1 MRKRRMALAVAS
13 AFPVALTFT
22 FAGAVPAFA
31 QAADSASVNAPIK
44 ELGVVTISAGQPTS
58 LPTQIPTTIEG
69 VTREQIEHS
78 INATDS
84 EDALKY
90 LPSLLV
96 RKRYIG
102 DYNHAVLSTRA
113 SGTGNPAR
121 SMVFADGILLSNYL
135 GNGPTNA
142 PRWMLVTPEEI
153 ERVDVLYGPFS
164 AAYAGNSV
172 GAVVDYVTR
181 MPTQFEAHG
190 KVSVQHQPFDL
201 YNTQATYGGHQIS
214 TSVGN
219 RSGDW
224 SWFLNFQKTDSEGQP
239 MVFPTRLVSAGT
251 PGSAGTPVT
260 GAVLQP
266 NRNNQPWILLGT
278 ATQYHT
284 QQDHIKAKIAYDF
297 SPTVRAAYTL
307 GWWRN
312 ESEGRPTSYLRDANG
327 NAVYSGTVNINGRSF
342 TLAPT
347 DFNVLSEDLT
357 HVMHGL
363 SVKSN
368 TKGVFDWEVAAS
380 QYGYRS
386 DTLRAATVALPAAL
400 NGGAGRIV
408 NSKGTGWNTLA
419 AKGTWRPDGVQ
430 GAHIVDFGLQRD
442 SYQLRTIENAT
453 MNWINGA
460 AGARNQA
467 FSGDTQLLG
476 LWAQD
481 TWKIAPRWK
490 AVLGARAERWS
501 ASNGQTGNATTT
513 VSHAERNETY
523 ISPKAALAYQ
533 VNDRWVLKASTGR
546 AVRMPTV
553 AELYQGGISGSGT
566 LINNDPNLR
575 PEKSWTTEL
584 TAERDMAG
592 WGGEGLLR
600 LTAFFERTRDAL
612 YSQTNVLVRPNV
624 TNVQNVDAIRTQ
636 GIDLSYQ
643 ATNVFVRGLELGS
656 SLTWTDSKITKND
669 KFPASVG
676 KWQPRIPNWRA
687 TAVATYRPD
696 ATWSYTLGARYSGK
710 QYSTLDNTDVNG
722 FAYQGASRYF
732 TTDVRVRYQI
742 TKQVSAAVGIDN
754 LNNYQFW
761 NFHPYPQ
768 RTYMAE
774 LKVSL

>member
-1 MRKRRMALAVAS
+1 MRQNRRTLAVTS
-13 AFPVALTFT
+13 AFPLAVCGALPT
-22 FAGAVPAFA
+22 AA
-31 QAADSASVNAPIK
+31 QTADNSPTK
-44 ELGVVTISAGQPTS
+44 ELGVVTIRGGQPTS

-181 MPTQFEAHG
+181 MPTKFEAHG
-190 KVSVQHQPFDL
+190 QVSTQHQPFDL
-201 YNTQATYGGHQIS
+201 YGTHASYAGKQVSA
-214 TSVGN
+214 SVGN
-219 RSGDW
+219 KNGDW
-224 SWFLNFQKTDSEGQP
+224 SWFLNFNKTDSEGQP
-239 MVFPTRLVSAGT
+239 LTFPTRLVAGGT
-251 PGSAGTPVT
+251 VGSAGMPVS
-260 GAVLQP
+260 GAVPGQ
-266 NRNNQPWILLGT
+266 NRSNQDWYLLGT

-284 QQDHIKAKIAYDF
+284 QQDHIKAKIAYDL
-297 SPTVRAAYTL
+297 SPTVRAAYTF
-307 GWWRN
+307 GWWHN
-312 ESEGRPTSYLRDANG
+312 ASEGRPASYLRDANG
-327 NAVYSGTVNINGRSF
+327 NAVYSGNVNINGRSY

-347 DFNVLSEDLT
+347 DFNASNEDLT

-363 SVKSN
+363 VVKSN
-368 TKGVFDWEVAAS
+368 TRGVFDWEVAAS
-380 QYGYRS
+380 LYDYQI
-386 DTLRAATVALPAAL
+386 DTLRAATVALPTAL
-400 NGGAGRIV
+400 SGGAGRIV
-408 NSKGTGWNTLA
+408 NGKGTGWNTLA
-419 AKGTWRPDGVQ
+419 AKGTWRPDGVR
-430 GAHIVDFGLQRD
+430 GAHTVDFGLQRD
-442 SYQLRTIENAT
+442 SYQLRTAENAT
-453 MNWINGA
+453 SHWISGA
-460 AGARNQA
+460 AAARTQA
-467 FSGDTQLLG
+467 FRGDTQLVG

-481 TWKIAPRWK
+481 SWKIAPQWK

-501 ASNGQTGNATTT
+501 ASNGQTGNASAT
-513 VSHAERNETY
+513 VSHPERSENY
-523 ISPKAALAYQ
+523 LSPKAAVAWQASDL
-533 VNDRWVLKASTGR
+533 WVLKASTGR

-553 AELYQGGISGSGT
+553 SELYQGGISGSGT

-584 TAERDMAG
+584 TAERDLAG
-592 WGGEGLLR
+592 WGGDGLLR
-600 LTAFFERTRDAL
+600 LTAFFERTKDAL
-612 YSQTNVLVRPNV
+612 YAQTNVLVTPNV
-624 TNVQNVDAIRTQ
+624 TNVQNVGQIRTK
-636 GIDLSYQ
+636 GIELSYQ
-643 ATNVFVRGLELGS
+643 AANVLMRGLDLSS
-656 SLTWTDSKITKND
+656 SLTWTDSRITKND

-676 KWQPRIPNWRA
+676 KWQPRIPAWRA
-687 TAVATYRPD
+687 SAVATWRPD

-710 QYSTLDNTDVNG
+710 QYSTLDNSDPNG

-732 TTDVRVRYQI
+732 TIDVRVRYQI
-742 TKQVSAAVGIDN
+742 TRQVSTAVGIDN